1 MNDFDNGFHPTPY
14 NEQPPATDLSNVN
27 TAKKTF
33 STVGWALCAV
43 IGAAYASQFLVGI
56 ILGLMG
62 ETGLKILESSA
73 GIWIFG
79 FLPQYAV
86 AFPIGLLLIKKL
98 PKHTPQ
104 RNGMTAKAFW
114 TVLPITI
121 LLMNIG
127 NYIGTFLSMFLSSG
141 NAENAVN
148 DLAMETSIIK
158 VVVMVILAP
167 LFEEYIFRKQLID
180 RTLVYG
186 EKTAVILSGLLFGLF
201 HTNLF
206 QFFYAFFVGMIFA
219 YVYVRSGKLRYTV
232 ILHMIINFCGSV
244 VAPFIISQ
252 IDMEA
257 LEKMAQYNPE
267 QITDEMLQTM
277 YSVMPGLIMLLGY
290 TFIWGGL
297 ALAGVVLFIINR
309 KKITW
314 QKTEL
319 QLSKENVANAVYMN
333 SGIIAFVILSV
344 TLTLVSLF
352 IV

>member
-1 MNDFDNGFHPTPY
+1 MNDFDNGFNPTPY
-14 NEQPPATDLSNVN
+14 NAPPPTPNLSHVN
-27 TAKKTF
+27 TAKKSF

-43 IGAAYASQFLVGI
+43 IGVSYVAQFAIGI

-62 ETGLKILESSA
+62 EVGLKILESPE
-73 GIWIFG
+73 GIWILS
-79 FLPQYAV
+79 FLPLYAA
-86 AFPIGLLLIKKL
+86 AFPVGLLIMKKL
-98 PKHTPQ
+98 PKNTPKG
-104 RNGMTAKAFW
+104 NGMTAKEFW

-121 LLMNIG
+121 LLMIIG
-127 NYIGTFLSMFLSSG
+127 NYIGSFLSMFLSSG
-141 NAENAVN
+141 NAENALN
-148 DLAMETSIIK
+148 DLAMQTGIIK

-167 LFEEYIFRKQLID
+167 IFEEYIFRKQLID

-206 QFFYAFFVGMIFA
+206 QFFYAFFVGVVFA
-219 YVYVRSGKLRYTV
+219 YVYVRSGKLRYSV
-232 ILHMIINFCGSV
+232 ILHMIINFFGSV

-257 LEKMAQYNPE
+257 LEKMAQYDTE

-277 YSVMPGLIMLLGY
+277 YSVMPGLMMLLGY
-290 TFIWGGL
+290 SFIWGGL
-297 ALAGVVLFIINR
+297 GIAGAVLLIINR
-309 KKITW
+309 KRITW

-344 TLTLVSLF
+344 TLSLVSLF
-352 IV
+352 IA